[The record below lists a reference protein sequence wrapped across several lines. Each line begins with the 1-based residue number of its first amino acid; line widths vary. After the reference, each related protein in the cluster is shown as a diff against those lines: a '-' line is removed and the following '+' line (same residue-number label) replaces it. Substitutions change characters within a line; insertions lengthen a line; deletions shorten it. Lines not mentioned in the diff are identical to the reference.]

1 MSTDRALAESSDL
14 AGEASPSHSE
24 GLRPD
29 TRTSNSEDW
38 EGPVSTNPPETTAAV
53 KGDVAQVSFD
63 AVAVA
68 DMTHDP
74 TSYL

>member
-1 MSTDRALAESSDL
+1 MSTDRAVAESSDL

-38 EGPVSTNPPETTAAV
+38 EGPANTNPPGTTAAV
-53 KGDVAQVSFD
+53 KGDVAQVS
-63 AVAVA
+63 A
-68 DMTHDP
+68 DVVY
-74 TSYL
+74 SASIA